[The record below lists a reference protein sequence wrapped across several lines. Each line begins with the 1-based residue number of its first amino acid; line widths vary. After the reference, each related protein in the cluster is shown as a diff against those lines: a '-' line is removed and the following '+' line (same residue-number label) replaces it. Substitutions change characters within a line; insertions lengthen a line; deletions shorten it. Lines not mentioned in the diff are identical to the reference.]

1 MSRVSP
7 IRTEY
12 ANASTSGL
20 ASAAPYFTPYTPYD
34 TQHPS
39 PPVHHSPS
47 PPTTFVMSPQQ
58 GFAYPTASSPTHS
71 MPPVSPVTNSYELQP
86 TGLPGLPEEYIPQL
100 HGSHQWNTQP
110 TMAYGVGGPYIAN
123 SVGYANQPGLQ
134 MQQQDDS
141 LYVLYL
147 HNPAPVANY

>member
-1 MSRVSP
+1 MARVSP

-20 ASAAPYFTPYTPYD
+20 VSASPYFAPYTPYD

-39 PPVHHSPS
+39 PPAHHSPS
-47 PPTTFVMSPQQ
+47 PPTNFVMSPQQ

-71 MPPVSPVTNSYELQP
+71 MQPISPVTNSYELQP

-100 HGSHQWNTQP
+100 HGGNHWNTQTAMP
-110 TMAYGVGGPYIAN
+110 YGVGVPYTAS
-123 SVGYANQPGLQ
+123 SVGYSNQPGLQ
-134 MQQQDDS
+134 MQQPDDS

-147 HNPAPVANY
+147 HTPAPATKY